1 MATEY
6 IFDTLKVSMNGH
18 VASVTIANARAN
30 AMNTTFFQD
39 ISQCFHRLAQDAS
52 VRCILLKASGK
63 YFTVGLDLKD
73 AEVASSLGGGEESRD
88 TARKYMLQRN
98 HVLELQETFSALERC
113 PQPIVAAV
121 HGACIGGGI
130 DLLCCC
136 DIRLAQENA
145 WFSIKEVDVG
155 LAADLGT
162 LQRLPSIVGNDSKIR
177 ELAYTAR
184 RFDAQEAKEIGFL
197 SEVLPDRDSLY
208 ERAAQLAAQIASKS
222 PVAITGTKLNLNY
235 ARDHSVADS
244 LVYQATW
251 SGAALQT
258 DDLVKSFMAS
268 LQKKKAV
275 YSKL

>member
-1 MATEY
+1 MASDY
-6 IFDTLKVSMNGH
+6 IFETLKVSMDGH

-30 AMNTTFFQD
+30 AMNTAFFRE
-39 ISQCFHRLAQDAS
+39 IGECFHRLAQDAS

-73 AEVASSLGGGEESRD
+73 AEVASSLGGEESRD
-88 TARKYMLQRN
+88 TARKYILQRN

-136 DIRLAQENA
+136 DIRLAQETA

-197 SEVLPDRDSLY
+197 SEVLPNRDALY
-208 ERAAQLAAQIASKS
+208 ECASQLAAQIASKS

-258 DDLVKSFMAS
+258 DDLVESFMAN
-268 LQKKKAV
+268 LHKKKAV